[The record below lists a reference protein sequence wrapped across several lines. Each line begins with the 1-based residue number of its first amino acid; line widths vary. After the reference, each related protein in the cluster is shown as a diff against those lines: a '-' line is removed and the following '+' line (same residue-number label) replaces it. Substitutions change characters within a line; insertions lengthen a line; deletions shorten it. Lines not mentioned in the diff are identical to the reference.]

1 MSLESVKKDLKK
13 YNKDKDIIILEDTSA
28 TVELAALALNT
39 SPSSIA
45 KTLAFK
51 TENGAMVIV
60 MAGDARI
67 DNAKFKQEFHY
78 KAKMLS
84 PDETYSYT
92 SHKIGG
98 VCPFGLNDG
107 VEVYLDE
114 SLKSHDIIYPACG
127 SSNSAIKLTIE
138 ELEEY
143 SNYLKWV
150 DVCKN
155 SEI

>member
-1 MSLESVKKDLKK
+1 MSLESVKRDLKK

-51 TENGAMVIV
+51 KENGAMVIV

>member
-51 TENGAMVIV
+51 KENGAMVIV